1 MQEKAESTTKY
12 EISLKRSQ
20 VDDLHVT
27 LIEFLRK
34 MSSNRKVNI
43 IFNML
48 RQTNQYFPRIRVTK
62 LILTISLSRIKGN
75 MSSLRIIDNNA

>member
-20 VDDLHVT
+20 VADLHVT

-34 MSSNRKVNI
+34 ISSNRKVNI

-75 MSSLRIIDNNA
+75 MSSLRIIENNA